1 MGTMSLPRL
10 KIDNVV
16 ILGANG
22 AMGAGAAAMFAGAG
36 CTVTL
41 VSRDLAKNEDAMRT
55 VQGIAKAERITDG
68 MRSVTYS
75 EGMHEAIAGADL
87 IFEAV
92 AEDFALKRK
101 ILSEVDPIRR
111 PEAFVATVSSG
122 LSIKELAEGLSPGF
136 RSHFAGV
143 HLFNPPHVMTGT
155 ELIAHPD
162 MDPEV
167 AEALAQLMTERFGRS
182 MTVCDDQPAFAG
194 NRIGFKVLNEVA
206 QLAEKHG
213 VQYMDTLI
221 GPYTG
226 RALAPLATV
235 DLVGWDVHRAI
246 VDNVYENTN
255 DEAHEAF
262 KLPGYMADLIEKGHM
277 GDKTPEKGGFF
288 LRAKDGLMVLD
299 PASGSYSPAAEAP
312 KFEFVD
318 TVRDL
323 HRRGRYREGV
333 AAFMDAAGADAE
345 LARHVILGYVS
356 YALNRFGPGEVV
368 ASYDQIDR
376 IMSAGFNWV
385 PPTGFVDLAGVDR
398 TIQELERL
406 SLPVPSLLAAASKGE
421 VGTPL
426 FNLPF
431 VTPGRYLAG

>member
-1 MGTMSLPRL
+1 MSMPRL

-22 AMGAGAAAMFAGAG
+22 AMGAGAAAMFAGGG
-36 CTVTL
+36 CKVTL
-41 VSRDLAKNEDAMRT
+41 VSRDLDKNEGAMRA
-55 VQGIAKAERITDG
+55 VQGIAKAERITDNMG
-68 MRSVTYS
+68 SVTYAD
-75 EGMHEAIAGADL
+75 GMDEAVAGADL

-101 ILSEVDPIRR
+101 ILAELDAIR
-111 PEAFVATVSSG
+111 PPDALVATVSSG
-122 LSIKELAEGLSPGF
+122 LSITMLAEGLSPGF
-136 RSHFAGV
+136 RAHFAGV

-155 ELIAHPD
+155 ELIAHPE
-162 MDPEV
+162 MPPEV
-167 AEALAQLMTERFGRS
+167 AESLAQMMTERFGRS
-182 MTVCDDQPAFAG
+182 MTICSDQPAFAG

-213 VQYMDTLI
+213 VAYMDTLI

-262 KLPGYMADLIEKGHM
+262 RLPAYMATLIDRGHL

-288 LRAKDGLMVLD
+288 VRAKDGLQALD
-299 PASGSYSPAAEAP
+299 PASASYKPVEP
-312 KFEFVD
+312 IRFEFVE

-323 HRRGRYREGV
+323 HHRGRYPEGV
-333 AAFMDAAGADAE
+333 AAFINASGPDAE
-345 LARHVILGYVS
+345 LARRVILGYVS

-368 ASYDQIDR
+368 ASYDQVDR

-385 PPTGFVDLAGVDR
+385 PPSGLVDLIGVDR

-406 SLPVPSLLAAASKGE
+406 ALPVPSLLHAASKGE
-421 VGTPL
+421 VPTPL

-431 VTPGRYLAG
+431 VTPGRYFAG